1 LFTLGIYHDQP
12 IVMCCDNKSAIYIA
26 TNPVFYERTKY
37 VEVEC
42 QSIYHSIPDEIVQ
55 GNIAPRHIGTTS

>member
-1 LFTLGIYHDQP
+1 
-12 IVMCCDNKSAIYIA
+12 MCCDNKSAIYIA